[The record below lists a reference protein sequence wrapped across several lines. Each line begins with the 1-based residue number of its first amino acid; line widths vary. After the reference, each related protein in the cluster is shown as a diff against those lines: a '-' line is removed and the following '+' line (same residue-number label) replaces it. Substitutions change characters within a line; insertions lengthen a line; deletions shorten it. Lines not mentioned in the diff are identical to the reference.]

1 MGLVPLRKLAGR
13 LSAQVSGAALAACL
27 CTAAAG
33 AGMAAAADAP
43 QARVEARSTDF
54 LAIGVT
60 QGDRMTIRVSR
71 LIDNAPVRDA
81 IVTVT
86 LRGAAHVTRAEADG
100 SYTIDTHD
108 LAIPGA
114 AAVDIQVAEGGA
126 QQSLKGTL
134 TVGGA
139 PAKDEG
145 GGRQMWWWVLN
156 FAACI
161 GFLYLLS
168 RRRKSAKNQD

>member
-1 MGLVPLRKLAGR
+1 MCIA
-13 LSAQVSGAALAACL
+13 ASG
-27 CTAAAG
+27 G
-33 AGMAAAADAP
+33 GMAAAAAEP
-43 QARVEARSTDF
+43 QARVEARSADF

-71 LIDNAPVRDA
+71 LIDNVPVRDA
-81 IVTVT
+81 VVTVT

-100 SYTIDTHD
+100 SYTFDSRD

-114 AAVDIQVAEGGA
+114 AAMNIQVAEGGA
-126 QQSLKGTL
+126 QQSLLGTL

-139 PAKDEG
+139 PPKDDGG

-168 RRRKSAKNQD
+168 RRRKSAKDQD